1 MVILITND
9 TNVVFAKSD
18 FRFKE
23 FKEID
28 LVITATVS

>member
-23 FKEID
+23 ID

>member
-9 TNVVFAKSD
+9 TNVVFTKSD
-18 FRFKE
+18 FRFKT

-28 LVITATVS
+28 LVMTATVS